1 MTSGKFGVPTFHV
14 FICALKRA
22 IGQRVQLA
30 NVVVFTVC
38 LLCLMMSDAVAAPA
52 PQYLYDYDGN
62 GDVVLRRVGTHRGK
76 TFVGDVDWAA
86 THDERAKG
94 AAHWRARQDLAAKF
108 QGTTGA
114 VSNVAVR
121 GTVTQTVSKRT
132 VMQNLLANA
141 RKGGSLIAKGAG
153 FTPGGI
159 VKMIVT
165 EVVLRAAFNLVADKL
180 KEKGYEWSDK
190 DGDFVNPQE
199 YTVECRSIFDGQ
211 KYGEDPEKNHGFKP
225 CGGISS
231 YGRNMPDVAKSV
243 YTSICQSQEVEN
255 HTFVKAEGDTNGGLC
270 WGTRNNM
277 TNGELFWYV
286 QLRTVLNKNRAITQ
300 SEFDDIILPI
310 ADKNPTPYV
319 NASGDGEGNIPGV
332 SKPEVY
338 LLPGQIVQSDPYTN
352 PQTGLPE
359 QARWETSD
367 DPSAPGVKSK
377 VKETITPRPDLKPDS
392 PEAPRA
398 KPPQKEKEETDKDK
412 DGKSDN
418 DGKKSRQPSDTK
430 DLCEKHPNILACDP
444 VPKDKQSASEPRFSV
459 PEEVVD
465 LKFSPDTIFPEDG
478 VCPAPVQFEVSIPFS
493 GSKSFALDYQWIC
506 SVAVKLRMLLI
517 AVAWLVVAFLVTK
530 SIKQ

>member
-1 MTSGKFGVPTFHV
+1 MMTSGKFGVPTFHV

-22 IGQRVQLA
+22 IGQGVRLA
-30 NVVVFTVC
+30 NVAVLILF
-38 LLCLMMSDAVAAPA
+38 LHCLMMSDAVAAPA
-52 PQYLYDYDGN
+52 PQHLYDFEN
-62 GDVVLRRVGTHRGK
+62 GEVVLRRVGNHRGK

-108 QGTTGA
+108 QGSTGA
-114 VSNVAVR
+114 VSNTVVR
-121 GTVTQTVSKRT
+121 GTVTQTVAKRT

-141 RKGGSLIAKGAG
+141 RRGGRFLGRGGLGGIAAG
-153 FTPGGI
+153 FVLEAAYDL
-159 VKMIVT
+159 VK
-165 EVVLRAAFNLVADKL
+165 EKL
-180 KEKGYEWSDK
+180 AEKGYKWDDK
-190 DGDFVNPQE
+190 EGDFVNPQE

-211 KYGEDPEKNHGFKP
+211 KYGGDPEKNHGYKP

-243 YTSICQSQEVEN
+243 YTSICQTQEVEN
-255 HTFVKAEGDTNGGLC
+255 HTFVKAEGDGSSGFCL
-270 WGTRNNM
+270 GTRNNM
-277 TNGELFWYV
+277 TDGGLFWYV

-300 SEFDDIILPI
+300 AEFDDIILPI

-319 NASGDGEGNIPGV
+319 NASGDGEGNIPGA

-398 KPPQKEKEETDKDK
+398 KLPEKEKDGTGKDK
-412 DGKSDN
+412 DGKGDA
-418 DGKKSRQPSDTK
+418 DKDKKQGDTSG
-430 DLCEKHPNILACDP
+430 LCEKHPEILACQ
-444 VPKDKQSASEPRFSV
+444 KMG
-459 PEEVVD
+459 EVKGKEFDDIKIPHVTD
-465 LKFSPDTIFPEDG
+465 ERTWQPDDFLPSDG
-478 VCPAPVQFEVSIPFS
+478 VCPQPKTFHVMGKAFSVSYEPLCEIMRQARF
-493 GSKSFALDYQWIC
+493 II
-506 SVAVKLRMLLI
+506 LI
-517 AVAWLVVAFLVTK
+517 AFILMSAYVTFGGLRK
-530 SIKQ
+530 E

>member
-14 FICALKRA
+14 FICALKRVF
-22 IGQRVQLA
+22 GKGVQLA

-52 PQYLYDYDGN
+52 PQYLYDSDGN
-62 GDVVLRRVGTHRGK
+62 GNPILRRIGTHRGK
-76 TFVGDVDWAA
+76 TFVGDIDWAA

-114 VSNVAVR
+114 VSNTVVR
-121 GTVTQTVSKRT
+121 GTVTQTVAKRT

-141 RKGGSLIAKGAG
+141 RKGGRFLGRGGLGGIAAG
-153 FTPGGI
+153 FVLEAAYDL
-159 VKMIVT
+159 VK
-165 EVVLRAAFNLVADKL
+165 EKL
-180 KEKGYEWSDK
+180 AEKGYKWDDK
-190 DGDFVNPQE
+190 EGDFVNPQE
-199 YTVECRSIFDGQ
+199 YTVECRSIFDSQ
-211 KYGEDPEKNHGFKP
+211 KYGLDAEKNHGFQP

-255 HTFVKAEGDTNGGLC
+255 HTFVKAEGDGSYGWC
-270 WGTRNNM
+270 FGTRNNVP
-277 TNGELFWYV
+277 NGGLFWYV

-300 SEFDDIILPI
+300 AEFDDIMIPV

-319 NASGDGEGNIPGV
+319 NASGDGEGNIPGA

-377 VKETITPRPDLKPDS
+377 VRETITPRPDLKPDS

-398 KPPQKEKEETDKDK
+398 KPPQKEKEDPDK
-412 DGKSDN
+412 DGKSDT

-430 DLCEKHPNILACDP
+430 DLCEKHPDILACDP
-444 VPKDKQSASEPRFSV
+444 VPKDKRSASEPDFSI
-459 PEEVVD
+459 PTQAVD
-465 LKFSPDTIFPEDG
+465 LTFSPDSIFPENG

-506 SVAVKLRMLLI
+506 AVAAKLRMLLI
-517 AVAWLVVAFLVTK
+517 AVAWLVVAVLVTK

>member
-22 IGQRVQLA
+22 IGKGVQLA

-62 GDVVLRRVGTHRGK
+62 GNPILRRIGTHRGK
-76 TFVGDVDWAA
+76 TFVGDIDWAA

-114 VSNVAVR
+114 VSNTVVR

-141 RKGGSLIAKGAG
+141 RKGGRFLGRG
-153 FTPGGI
+153 GLGGI
-159 VKMIVT
+159 AAGYVLEAAYDLVK
-165 EVVLRAAFNLVADKL
+165 EKL
-180 KEKGYEWSDK
+180 AEKGYKWDDK
-190 DGDFVNPQE
+190 EGDFVNPQE
-199 YTVECRSIFDGQ
+199 YTVECSSIFDAQ
-211 KYGEDPEKNHGFKP
+211 KYGRDPEKNHGYKP

-255 HTFVKAEGDTNGGLC
+255 HTFVKAEGDANGGTC
-270 WGTRNNM
+270 YGTRNDEPNR
-277 TNGELFWYV
+277 GLFWYV

-300 SEFDDIILPI
+300 SEFDDIILPE

-319 NASGDGEGNIPGV
+319 NASGDGEGNIPGA

-377 VKETITPRPDLKPDS
+377 VRETITPRPDLKPDS

-398 KPPQKEKEETDKDK
+398 KLPEKEKDGAGKDK
-412 DGKSDN
+412 DGKGDADKDKKQGDT
-418 DGKKSRQPSDTK
+418 DG
-430 DLCEKHPNILACDP
+430 LCEKHPEILACQKMGDVKGKEFDDIKIP
-444 VPKDKQSASEPRFSV
+444 HVTDDRTWQ
-459 PEEVVD
+459 
-465 LKFSPDTIFPEDG
+465 PDDFLPSDG
-478 VCPAPVQFEVSIPFS
+478 VCPQPKTFHVMGKAFSVSYEPLCEIMRQARF
-493 GSKSFALDYQWIC
+493 II
-506 SVAVKLRMLLI
+506 LI
-517 AVAWLVVAFLVTK
+517 AFILMSAYVTFGGLRK
-530 SIKQ
+530 E

>member
-1 MTSGKFGVPTFHV
+1 M
-14 FICALKRA
+14 
-22 IGQRVQLA
+22 RV
-30 NVVVFTVC
+30 VSIVVFTVF
-38 LLCLMMSDAVAAPA
+38 LHCLMNNAFAANE
-52 PQYLYDYDGN
+52 YLVRYDKNGN
-62 GDVVLRRVGTHRGK
+62 PLMHPIGSHRGK

-108 QGTTGA
+108 QGSTGA
-114 VSNVAVR
+114 VSNTVVR

-141 RKGGSLIAKGAG
+141 RRGGRLVARGAR
-153 FTPGGI
+153 FTPGSI
-159 VKMIVT
+159 VAGYVI
-165 EVVLRAAFNLVADKL
+165 ESAFNLVAEKL

-199 YTVECRSIFDGQ
+199 YTVECRSIDDNV
-211 KYGEDPEKNHGFKP
+211 KYGADPLRNNGWKP

-243 YTSICQSQEVEN
+243 YTSICQTQEVDN
-255 HTFVKAEGDTNGGLC
+255 HTFVEAVGDEYNGKCL
-270 WGTRNNM
+270 GTRNN
-277 TNGELFWYV
+277 NGDGYLYWYV
-286 QLRTVLNKNRAITQ
+286 QLRTVLNKNRPITQ
-300 SEFDDIILPI
+300 SEFDDIILPE

-319 NASGDGEGNIPGV
+319 NASGDGEGNIPGA

-377 VKETITPRPDLKPDS
+377 VRETITPRPDLKPDS

-398 KPPQKEKEETDKDK
+398 KPPEKEKDGAGKDK
-412 DGKSDN
+412 DGKGDA
-418 DGKKSRQPSDTK
+418 DKDKKQGDTGG
-430 DLCEKHPNILACDP
+430 LCEKHPEILACQ
-444 VPKDKQSASEPRFSV
+444 KMG
-459 PEEVVD
+459 EVKGKEFDDIKIPHVTD
-465 LKFSPDTIFPEDG
+465 DRTWQPDDFLPSDG
-478 VCPAPVQFEVSIPFS
+478 VCPQPKTFHVMGKAFSVSYEPLCEIMRQARF
-493 GSKSFALDYQWIC
+493 II
-506 SVAVKLRMLLI
+506 LI
-517 AVAWLVVAFLVTK
+517 AFILMSAYVTFGGLRK
-530 SIKQ
+530 E

>member
-1 MTSGKFGVPTFHV
+1 M
-14 FICALKRA
+14 
-22 IGQRVQLA
+22 RV
-30 NVVVFTVC
+30 VSIVVFTVF
-38 LLCLMMSDAVAAPA
+38 LHCLMNNAFAANE
-52 PQYLYDYDGN
+52 YLVRYDKNGN
-62 GDVVLRRVGTHRGK
+62 PLMHPIGNHRGK

-94 AAHWRARQDLAAKF
+94 AAHWRARQNLAAKF

-121 GTVTQTVSKRT
+121 STVTQTVAKRT

-141 RKGGSLIAKGAG
+141 RKGGSLIAKGLG

-159 VKMIVT
+159 VKTLVA
-165 EVVLRAAFNLVADKL
+165 EAVLRAAYDLVAGKL
-180 KEKGYEWSDK
+180 AEKGYRWDDK
-190 DGDFVNPQE
+190 EGDFVNPNE
-199 YTVECRSIFDGQ
+199 YTVECRSVVDYE
-211 KYGEDPEKNHGFKP
+211 KYRNDPEKNNGFKP

-231 YGRNMPDVAKSV
+231 YGRNMPDVKKSV
-243 YTSICQSQEVEN
+243 YTSICQKEEVA
-255 HTFVKAEGDTNGGLC
+255 HRQFVNAQVDGDAGWCWGKRTDMNDGGL
-270 WGTRNNM
+270 W
-277 TNGELFWYV
+277 WYV
-286 QLRTVLNKNRAITQ
+286 ELRTVLNKNRPITQ
-300 SEFDDIILPI
+300 SEFDDIILPE

-332 SKPEVY
+332 SEPEVY

-398 KPPQKEKEETDKDK
+398 KPPQREKENSDK
-412 DGKSDN
+412 DGKSDT

-430 DLCEKHPNILACDP
+430 DLCEKHPDILACDP
-444 VPKDKQSASEPRFSV
+444 VPKDKRSASEPDFSI
-459 PEEVVD
+459 PTQAVD
-465 LKFSPDTIFPEDG
+465 LTFSPDSIFPENG

-506 SVAVKLRMLLI
+506 AVAAKLRMLLI
-517 AVAWLVVAFLVTK
+517 AVAWLVVAVLVTK

>member
-1 MTSGKFGVPTFHV
+1 MRKFFVSFLFLLFPIVAHAEFRYSPT
-14 FICALKRA
+14 
-22 IGQRVQLA
+22 
-30 NVVVFTVC
+30 
-38 LLCLMMSDAVAAPA
+38 
-52 PQYLYDYDGN
+52 
-62 GDVVLRRVGTHRGK
+62 GTHWSKEPRTSVKSNYVDAGYRNWQISQMEQNYKSQTALSDTLRGS
-76 TFVGDVDWAA
+76 
-86 THDERAKG
+86 
-94 AAHWRARQDLAAKF
+94 
-108 QGTTGA
+108 TGA
-114 VSNVAVR
+114 VSN
-121 GTVTQTVSKRT
+121 TVVHGRATQTVAKRT

-159 VKMIVT
+159 VKTIVA
-165 EVVLRAAFNLVADKL
+165 EAVLRAAFDLVADKL

-199 YTVECRSIFDGQ
+199 YTVECRSIGDSQ
-211 KYGEDPEKNHGFKP
+211 KYGNDAETNYGWKP

-231 YGRNMPDVAKSV
+231 YGRNMPDVATSV
-243 YTSICQSQEVEN
+243 YTSICQTQEVEGHN
-255 HTFVKAEGDTNGGLC
+255 FVKAEGDARGGAC
-270 WGTRNNM
+270 WGTRD
-277 TNGELFWYV
+277 GWGDQLFWYV
-286 QLRTVLNKNRAITQ
+286 SLRTVLNKNRPITQ
-300 SEFDDIILPI
+300 SEFDDIILPV

-319 NASGDGEGNIPGV
+319 NASGDGEGNIPGA

-377 VKETITPRPDLKPDS
+377 VRETITPRPDLKPDS

-398 KPPQKEKEETDKDK
+398 KPPQKEKEDSDK
-412 DGKSDN
+412 DGKSDT

-430 DLCEKHPNILACDP
+430 DLCEKHPDILACDP
-444 VPKDKQSASEPRFSV
+444 VPKDKRSASEPDFSI
-459 PEEVVD
+459 PTQAVD
-465 LKFSPDTIFPEDG
+465 LTFSPDSIFPENG

-506 SVAVKLRMLLI
+506 AVAAKLRMLLI
-517 AVAWLVVAFLVTK
+517 AVAWLVVAVLVTK

>member
-1 MTSGKFGVPTFHV
+1 M
-14 FICALKRA
+14 
-22 IGQRVQLA
+22 RVVSIA
-30 NVVVFTVC
+30 VFTVF
-38 LLCLMMSDAVAAPA
+38 LHCLMNNAFAATE
-52 PQYLYDYDGN
+52 YLVRYDKNGN
-62 GDVVLRRVGTHRGK
+62 PLMHPIGNHRGK

-108 QGTTGA
+108 QGSTGA
-114 VSNVAVR
+114 VSNTVVR

-141 RKGGSLIAKGAG
+141 RKGGRFLGRG
-153 FTPGGI
+153 GLGGI
-159 VKMIVT
+159 AAGYVLEAAYDLVK
-165 EVVLRAAFNLVADKL
+165 EKL
-180 KEKGYEWSDK
+180 AEKGYKWDDK
-190 DGDFVNPQE
+190 EGDFVNPQE
-199 YTVECRSIFDGQ
+199 YTVECSSIFDAQ
-211 KYGEDPEKNHGFKP
+211 KYGRDPEKNHGYKP

-255 HTFVKAEGDTNGGLC
+255 HTFVKAEGDANGGTC
-270 WGTRNNM
+270 YGTRNDEPNR
-277 TNGELFWYV
+277 GLFWYV

-300 SEFDDIILPI
+300 SEFDDIILPE

-319 NASGDGEGNIPGV
+319 NASGDGEGNIPGA

-377 VKETITPRPDLKPDS
+377 VRETITPRPDLKPDS

-398 KPPQKEKEETDKDK
+398 KLPEKEKDGAGKDK
-412 DGKSDN
+412 DGKGDA
-418 DGKKSRQPSDTK
+418 DKDKKQGDTGG
-430 DLCEKHPNILACDP
+430 LCEKHPEILACQKMGDVKGKEFDDIKIP
-444 VPKDKQSASEPRFSV
+444 HVTDDRTWQ
-459 PEEVVD
+459 
-465 LKFSPDTIFPEDG
+465 PDDFLPSDG
-478 VCPAPVQFEVSIPFS
+478 VCPQPKTFHVMGKAFSVSYEPLCEIMRQARF
-493 GSKSFALDYQWIC
+493 II
-506 SVAVKLRMLLI
+506 LI
-517 AVAWLVVAFLVTK
+517 AFILMSAYVTFGGLRK
-530 SIKQ
+530 E

>member
-1 MTSGKFGVPTFHV
+1 M
-14 FICALKRA
+14 
-22 IGQRVQLA
+22 QLA

-38 LLCLMMSDAVAAPA
+38 LLFLMMSDAVAAPA
-52 PQYLYDYDGN
+52 PQYLYDSDANGN
-62 GDVVLRRVGTHRGK
+62 PILRRIGTHRGK

-94 AAHWRARQDLAAKF
+94 AAHWQARQDLAAKF
-108 QGTTGA
+108 QGSTGA
-114 VSNVAVR
+114 VSNAVVR
-121 GTVTQTVSKRT
+121 GRVTQTVAKRT

-153 FTPGGI
+153 FTPGGV

-180 KEKGYEWSDK
+180 AEKGYKWDDK
-190 DGDFVNPQE
+190 EGDFVNPQE
-199 YTVECRSIFDGQ
+199 YTVECSSIFDAQ
-211 KYGEDPEKNHGFKP
+211 KYGRDPEKNHGYKP

-255 HTFVKAEGDTNGGLC
+255 HTFVKAEGDANGGTC
-270 WGTRNNM
+270 YGTRNDEPNR
-277 TNGELFWYV
+277 GLFWYV

-300 SEFDDIILPI
+300 SEFDDIILPE

-319 NASGDGEGNIPGV
+319 NASGDGEGNIPGA

-377 VKETITPRPDLKPDS
+377 VRETITPRPDLKPDS

-398 KPPQKEKEETDKDK
+398 KLPEKEKDGAGKDK
-412 DGKSDN
+412 DGKGDADKDKKQGDT
-418 DGKKSRQPSDTK
+418 DG
-430 DLCEKHPNILACDP
+430 LCEKHPEILACQKMGDVKGKEFDDIKIP
-444 VPKDKQSASEPRFSV
+444 HVTDDRTWQ
-459 PEEVVD
+459 
-465 LKFSPDTIFPEDG
+465 PDDFLPSDG
-478 VCPAPVQFEVSIPFS
+478 VCPQPKTFHVMGKAFSVSYEPLCEIMRQARF
-493 GSKSFALDYQWIC
+493 II
-506 SVAVKLRMLLI
+506 LI
-517 AVAWLVVAFLVTK
+517 AFILMSAYVTFGGLRK
-530 SIKQ
+530 E

>member
-1 MTSGKFGVPTFHV
+1 MRKFFVSFLFLLFPIVAHAEFRYSPT
-14 FICALKRA
+14 
-22 IGQRVQLA
+22 
-30 NVVVFTVC
+30 
-38 LLCLMMSDAVAAPA
+38 
-52 PQYLYDYDGN
+52 
-62 GDVVLRRVGTHRGK
+62 GTHWSKEPRTSVKSNYVDAGYRNWQISQMEQNYKSQTALSDTLRGS
-76 TFVGDVDWAA
+76 
-86 THDERAKG
+86 
-94 AAHWRARQDLAAKF
+94 
-108 QGTTGA
+108 TGA
-114 VSNVAVR
+114 VSN
-121 GTVTQTVSKRT
+121 TVVHGRATQTVAKRT

-159 VKMIVT
+159 VKTIVA
-165 EVVLRAAFNLVADKL
+165 EAVLRAAFDLVADKL

-199 YTVECRSIFDGQ
+199 YTVECRSIGDSQ
-211 KYGEDPEKNHGFKP
+211 KYGNDAEKNYGWKP

-231 YGRNMPDVAKSV
+231 YGRNMPDVATSV
-243 YTSICQSQEVEN
+243 YTSICQTQEVEGHN
-255 HTFVKAEGDTNGGLC
+255 FVKAEGDARGGAC
-270 WGTRNNM
+270 WGTRD
-277 TNGELFWYV
+277 GWGDQLFWYV
-286 QLRTVLNKNRAITQ
+286 SLRTVLNKNRPITQ
-300 SEFDDIILPI
+300 SEFDDIILPV

-319 NASGDGEGNIPGV
+319 NASGDGEGNIPGA

-377 VKETITPRPDLKPDS
+377 VRETITPRPDLKPDS

-398 KPPQKEKEETDKDK
+398 KPPQKEKEDSDK
-412 DGKSDN
+412 DGKSDT

-430 DLCEKHPNILACDP
+430 DLCEKHPDILACDP
-444 VPKDKQSASEPRFSV
+444 VPKDKRSASEPDFSI
-459 PEEVVD
+459 PTQAVD
-465 LKFSPDTIFPEDG
+465 LTFSPDSIFPENG

-506 SVAVKLRMLLI
+506 AVAAKLRMLLI
-517 AVAWLVVAFLVTK
+517 AVAWLVVAVLVTK

>member
-1 MTSGKFGVPTFHV
+1 MRKFFVSFLFLLFPIVAYAEFRYSPT
-14 FICALKRA
+14 
-22 IGQRVQLA
+22 
-30 NVVVFTVC
+30 
-38 LLCLMMSDAVAAPA
+38 
-52 PQYLYDYDGN
+52 
-62 GDVVLRRVGTHRGK
+62 GTHWSNEPRTSVKSNYVDAGYRNWQISQMEQNYKSQTALSDTLRGS
-76 TFVGDVDWAA
+76 
-86 THDERAKG
+86 
-94 AAHWRARQDLAAKF
+94 
-108 QGTTGA
+108 TGA
-114 VSNVAVR
+114 ISNAVVHGR
-121 GTVTQTVSKRT
+121 ATQTVAKRT

-153 FTPGGI
+153 FTPGGV

-180 KEKGYEWSDK
+180 AEKGYKWDDK
-190 DGDFVNPQE
+190 EGDFVNPQE
-199 YTVECRSIFDGQ
+199 YTVECRSIDDDV
-211 KYGEDPEKNHGFKP
+211 KYGEDVSRNNGWKP

-231 YGRNMPDVAKSV
+231 YGRNMPDVATSV
-243 YTSICQSQEVEN
+243 YTSICQTQEVEN
-255 HTFVKAEGDTNGGLC
+255 HTFVKAVGDAYNGKCL
-270 WGTRNNM
+270 GTRNN
-277 TNGELFWYV
+277 NNDGSLYWYV

-300 SEFDDIILPI
+300 AEFDDIILPI

-319 NASGDGEGNIPGV
+319 NASGDGEGNIPGA

-352 PQTGLPE
+352 PQTGQPE

-398 KPPQKEKEETDKDK
+398 KPPQKEKEDSDK
-412 DGKSDN
+412 DGKSDI

-430 DLCEKHPNILACDP
+430 DLCEKHPDILACDP
-444 VPKDKQSASEPRFSV
+444 VPKDKRSASEPDFSI
-459 PEEVVD
+459 PTQAVD
-465 LKFSPDTIFPEDG
+465 LKFSPDSIFPDNG

-506 SVAVKLRMLLI
+506 AVAAKLRMLLI
-517 AVAWLVVAFLVTK
+517 AVAWLVVAVLVTK

>member
-1 MTSGKFGVPTFHV
+1 MRKFFVSFLFLLFPIVAHAEFRYSPT
-14 FICALKRA
+14 
-22 IGQRVQLA
+22 
-30 NVVVFTVC
+30 
-38 LLCLMMSDAVAAPA
+38 
-52 PQYLYDYDGN
+52 
-62 GDVVLRRVGTHRGK
+62 GTHWSKEPRTSVKSNYVDAGYRNWQISQMEQNYKSQTALSDTLRGS
-76 TFVGDVDWAA
+76 
-86 THDERAKG
+86 
-94 AAHWRARQDLAAKF
+94 
-108 QGTTGA
+108 TGA
-114 VSNVAVR
+114 VSN
-121 GTVTQTVSKRT
+121 TVVHGRATQTVAKRT

-159 VKMIVT
+159 VKTIVA
-165 EVVLRAAFNLVADKL
+165 EAVLRAAFNLVADKL

-199 YTVECRSIFDGQ
+199 YTVECRSIGDSQ
-211 KYGEDPEKNHGFKP
+211 KYAGDESRNYGWKP

-231 YGRNMPDVAKSV
+231 YGRNMPDVATSV
-243 YTSICQSQEVEN
+243 YTSICQTQEVED
-255 HTFVKAEGDTNGGLC
+255 HTFVKAEGDARGGAC
-270 WGTRNNM
+270 WGTRD
-277 TNGELFWYV
+277 GWGDHLFWYV
-286 QLRTVLNKNRAITQ
+286 SLRTVLNKNRPITQ
-300 SEFDDIILPI
+300 SEFDDIILPE

-398 KPPQKEKEETDKDK
+398 KPPQKEKEDPDK
-412 DGKSDN
+412 DGKSDT

-430 DLCEKHPNILACDP
+430 DLCEKHPDILACDP
-444 VPKDKQSASEPRFSV
+444 VPKDKRSASEPDFSI
-459 PEEVVD
+459 PTQAVD
-465 LKFSPDTIFPEDG
+465 LTFSPDSIFPENG

-506 SVAVKLRMLLI
+506 AVAAKLRMLLI
-517 AVAWLVVAFLVTK
+517 AVAWLVVAVLVTK

>member
-1 MTSGKFGVPTFHV
+1 
-14 FICALKRA
+14 
-22 IGQRVQLA
+22 
-30 NVVVFTVC
+30 
-38 LLCLMMSDAVAAPA
+38 MMSDAVAAPA

-62 GDVVLRRVGTHRGK
+62 GDVVLRRIGNHRGK

-108 QGTTGA
+108 QGSTGA
-114 VSNVAVR
+114 VSNTVVR

-153 FTPGGI
+153 FTPGGV

-165 EVVLRAAFNLVADKL
+165 EVVLRAAFDLVAEKL
-180 KEKGYEWSDK
+180 AEKGYKWDDK
-190 DGDFVNPQE
+190 EGDFVNPQE
-199 YTVECRSIFDGQ
+199 YTVECQSIDDSR
-211 KYGEDPEKNHGFKP
+211 KYSNDADKNYGFKP

-231 YGRNMPDVAKSV
+231 YARKMPDAALSVYAGICQQNISGVDAFAEVTGDGFYALCHGTRKNGNGLYWYMQLKSV
-243 YTSICQSQEVEN
+243 E
-255 HTFVKAEGDTNGGLC
+255 
-270 WGTRNNM
+270 
-277 TNGELFWYV
+277 
-286 QLRTVLNKNRAITQ
+286 NKNRAITQ
-300 SEFDDIILPI
+300 AEFDDIILPI

-367 DPSAPGVKSK
+367 DPSVPGVKSK
-377 VKETITPRPDLKPDS
+377 VRETITPRPDLKPDS

-398 KPPQKEKEETDKDK
+398 KLPEKEKDGTGKDK
-412 DGKSDN
+412 DGKGDA
-418 DGKKSRQPSDTK
+418 DKDKKQGDTGG
-430 DLCEKHPNILACDP
+430 LCEKHPEILACQ
-444 VPKDKQSASEPRFSV
+444 KMG
-459 PEEVVD
+459 EVKGKEFDDIKIPHVTD
-465 LKFSPDTIFPEDG
+465 ERTWQPDDFLPSDG
-478 VCPAPVQFEVSIPFS
+478 VCPQPKTFHVMGKAFSVSYEPLCEIMRQARF
-493 GSKSFALDYQWIC
+493 II
-506 SVAVKLRMLLI
+506 LI
-517 AVAWLVVAFLVTK
+517 AFILMSAYVTFGGLRK
-530 SIKQ
+530 E

>member
-1 MTSGKFGVPTFHV
+1 M
-14 FICALKRA
+14 
-22 IGQRVQLA
+22 QLA

-62 GDVVLRRVGTHRGK
+62 GDVVLRRIGNHRGK

-114 VSNVAVR
+114 VSNTVVR

-141 RKGGSLIAKGAG
+141 RKGGRFLGRG
-153 FTPGGI
+153 GLGGI
-159 VKMIVT
+159 AAGYVLEAAYDLVK
-165 EVVLRAAFNLVADKL
+165 EKL
-180 KEKGYEWSDK
+180 AEKGYKWDDK
-190 DGDFVNPQE
+190 EGDFVNPQE
-199 YTVECRSIFDGQ
+199 YTVECSSIFDAQ
-211 KYGEDPEKNHGFKP
+211 KYGRDPEKNHGYKP

-255 HTFVKAEGDTNGGLC
+255 HTFVKAEGDANGGTC
-270 WGTRNNM
+270 YGTRNDEPNR
-277 TNGELFWYV
+277 GLFWYV

-300 SEFDDIILPI
+300 SEFDDIILPE

-319 NASGDGEGNIPGV
+319 NASGDGEGNIPGA

-377 VKETITPRPDLKPDS
+377 VRETITPRPDLKPDS

-398 KPPQKEKEETDKDK
+398 KLPEKEKDGAGKDK
-412 DGKSDN
+412 DGKGDADKDKKQGDT
-418 DGKKSRQPSDTK
+418 DG
-430 DLCEKHPNILACDP
+430 LCEKHPEILACQKMGDVKGKEFDDIKIP
-444 VPKDKQSASEPRFSV
+444 HVTDDRTWQ
-459 PEEVVD
+459 
-465 LKFSPDTIFPEDG
+465 PDDFLPSDG
-478 VCPAPVQFEVSIPFS
+478 VCPQPKTFHVMGKAFSVSYEPLCEIMRQARF
-493 GSKSFALDYQWIC
+493 II
-506 SVAVKLRMLLI
+506 LI
-517 AVAWLVVAFLVTK
+517 AFILMSAYVTFGGLRK
-530 SIKQ
+530 E